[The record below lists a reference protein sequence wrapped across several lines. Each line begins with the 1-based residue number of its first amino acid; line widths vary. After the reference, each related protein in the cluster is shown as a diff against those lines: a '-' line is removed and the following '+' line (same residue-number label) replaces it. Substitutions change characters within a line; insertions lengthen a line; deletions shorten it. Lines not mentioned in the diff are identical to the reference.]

1 MMTLARAAPTLI
13 VGLVAA
19 SVVIGVSGCTTYA
32 TPDGHTLWSANGP
45 NDVERVLGEADLVVE
60 SIHFDWGGPW
70 LSTQMTYIDRGYVVK
85 LSNSRVRRI
94 TPTTEDRADLER
106 QSAAYKNVLKGK
118 IKRGDTGAA
127 VIAALGEP
135 DIVSMYKQVNG
146 IRYPDGGGHYAGEF
160 VQSPPVFEVT
170 GYWEAE
176 DVCVDLEWG
185 RVYQFRPMRLSDRKS
200 LRFFQEQLDQS
211 GGAQ

>member
-1 MMTLARAAPTLI
+1 MTLARVARALI
-13 VGLVAA
+13 VGLIAA
-19 SVVIGVSGCTTYA
+19 SVVIGVGGCTTYA

-70 LSTQMTYIDRGYVVK
+70 FSTEMTYIDRGYAVN

-135 DIVSMYKQVNG
+135 DVVTMSKQVNG
-146 IRYPDGGGHYAGEF
+146 SRVFDGSGRYAGEF
-160 VQSPPVFEVT
+160 VQSPPAFEVT

-176 DVCVDLEWG
+176 DVWVELEWG
-185 RVYQFRPMRLSDRKS
+185 RVYQFRPMRLSDSKS
-200 LRFFQEQLDQS
+200 LRFYQERLD
-211 GGAQ
+211 